1 MGQAYNY
8 MLEAFP
14 SKREVKYPAH
24 KRSEL
29 RKVYSTI
36 VNLGKSSP
44 LYKINLSKENQTY
57 AIGVKETALALKSII
72 NEMTNP
78 DYSGFASKAVSIS
91 DEQVISANLV
101 SDDTEKLPD
110 NIEFLIHNLA
120 TTQTNRSKDLF
131 SVSHALEPGEY
142 NFSATIKDQIYQ
154 FTYNQPERETNQE
167 VQEDITD
174 FLNQYVPGITASVQA
189 GTKPQYYNIEVI
201 SDTTGVNGSKNFS
214 FQDMEED
221 GRGLIDFLGLDRT
234 EIYPM
239 NSKFELNGVSKQTAN
254 NSFTLENTLKIILK
268 QTSDTPVSI
277 SIVSDSDKILNAV
290 DSVLDTY
297 NDFIRL
303 AENRTQ
309 ETSEHFRATRLI
321 SEMKNLENVYA
332 EEMEACGL
340 NVSEDGRLSIDE
352 SLAVQAAQD
361 GGMESLFT
369 RENGFIA
376 RLLGK
381 AESIAINPME
391 YLDKTIVTYPNS
403 KDKTYPNPYIT
414 SSYSGLFFSSYC

>member
-391 YLDKTIVTYPNS
+391 YLDKTIVTYPN
-403 KDKTYPNPYIT
+403 PYIT

>member
-29 RKVYSTI
+29 RKVYSSI

-44 LYKINLSKENQTY
+44 LYKISLSKENQEY
-57 AIGVKETALALKSII
+57 AIGVKETALALKVKI
-72 NEMTNP
+72 NEMMNP
-78 DYSGFASKAVSIS
+78 EYSGFASKTVSVS
-91 DEQVISANLV
+91 EEHVISANLLN
-101 SDDTEKLPD
+101 DDTEKLPND
-110 NIEFLIHNLA
+110 IEFFIQKLA
-120 TTQTNRSKDLF
+120 TTQTNKSKDLF
-131 SVSHALEPGEY
+131 SASRALEPGEY
-142 NFSATIKDQIYQ
+142 AFSATIKDQTYQ
-154 FTYNQPERETNQE
+154 LTYSQPEREANHE
-167 VQEDITD
+167 VQEKVSA
-174 FLNQYVPGITASVQA
+174 FLNQYIPGITASVQA
-189 GTKPQYYNIEVI
+189 GTKPEYNNIEIV
-201 SDTTGVNGSKNFS
+201 SDTTGTYGDKNFS

-221 GRGLIDFLGLDRT
+221 ERGLIDFLGLDRT
-234 EIYPM
+234 EKYPM
-239 NSKFELNGVSKQTAN
+239 NSKFELNGISKQTAN

-268 QTSDTPVSI
+268 KTSDTPVSLK
-277 SIVSDSDKILNAV
+277 IVSDSEKILNSV

-309 ETSEHFRATRLI
+309 ETAEHFRATKLI
-321 SEMKNLENVYA
+321 SEMKNLESVYSD
-332 EEMEACGL
+332 ELEACGL
-340 NVSEDGRLSIDE
+340 KASEDGMIFLDE
-352 SLAVQAAQD
+352 SLAVQSSQD

-369 RENGFIA
+369 RGNGFIA
-376 RLLGK
+376 RLLSK

-391 YLDKTIVTYPNS
+391 YLDKTIVTYPNN
-403 KDKTYPNPYIT
+403 KEKTYPNPYIT